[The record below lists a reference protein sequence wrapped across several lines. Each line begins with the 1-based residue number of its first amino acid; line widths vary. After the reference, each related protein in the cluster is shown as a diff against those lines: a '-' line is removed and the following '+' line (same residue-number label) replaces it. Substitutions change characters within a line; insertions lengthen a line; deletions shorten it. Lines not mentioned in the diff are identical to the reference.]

1 MKESVPDRQG
11 VALVALFIVGN
22 AIIYGMA
29 WRAGRDVWLSFLLA
43 MGLCFPLI
51 LLYARMHSLM
61 HGQTFSEGMQNLFGK
76 WPSRI
81 ITLLYSLYAW
91 RLGSYV
97 VKDLTNFIQAVSLEE
112 TPQVVTAIAFA
123 ILIVWAV
130 KAGIEVLARWS
141 SLMVLVVSTVLVLT
155 LLLAIAQV
163 KLEEFLPVM
172 YDGFGPVLLGAFQI
186 MDFPL
191 LETVLLVV
199 ALGALTKQNS
209 SYKVFLSGF
218 FLAALF
224 LMMIASFSL
233 AVIGTEKYTTSYYPI
248 FLATARV
255 DVAQFLTR
263 LELVAGVM
271 FVVGGV
277 LKTAVCLL
285 AACKGLA
292 HSLGFPDYRF
302 LVTPVVLSI
311 IPGSQW
317 LVKSSIEIEKNA
329 TKVFAISDVLFQIV
343 LPVLLWIVA
352 EIRISRRPQH

>member
-11 VALVALFIVGN
+11 ITLVALFIVGN
-22 AIIYGMA
+22 AMIYAMA
-29 WRAGRDVWLSFLLA
+29 WRAGRDLWLSFLLA
-43 MGLCFPLI
+43 VGLCFPLI

-61 HGQTFSEGMQNLFGK
+61 HGQTFSEAMQNLFGK
-76 WPSRI
+76 WPSRLT
-81 ITLLYSLYAW
+81 TLLYGLYAW

-97 VKDLTNFIQAVSLEE
+97 VKDLTNFIQAVSLDE
-112 TPQVVTAIAFA
+112 TPQVVTALAFA

-130 KAGIEVLARWS
+130 KEGIEVLARWS
-141 SLMVLVVSTVLVLT
+141 SLMILVVSAVLVLT
-155 LLLAIAQV
+155 LLLAVAQV
-163 KLEEFLPVM
+163 ELEEFLPIM
-172 YDGFGPVLLGAFQI
+172 YDGFGPVLLGALQI
-186 MDFPL
+186 MDFPF
-191 LETVLLVV
+191 LETILLVG
-199 ALGALTKQNS
+199 ALGALTTKNS

-233 AVIGTEKYTTSYYPI
+233 AVLGTEKYTTSYYPI
-248 FLATARV
+248 FMATARI

-263 LELVAGVM
+263 LELVVGVM
-271 FVVGGV
+271 FVVGGI
-277 LKTAVCLL
+277 LKIAVCLL

-292 HSLGFPDYRF
+292 HALGFPDYRF

-311 IPGSQW
+311 IPGAQW

-329 TKVFAISDVLFQIV
+329 TKVYSISDVLFQAV

-352 EIRISRRPQH
+352 EIRMSRRPKD